1 VFKNIM
7 QSGLVKAGSSFR
19 ESAKQDYRNPTLY
32 DVYSVYQTEKHY
44 LWCLG
49 NVQKKLENLA
59 FSVTNLG
66 LEKPKK
72 VQHQGITSYDVFAD
86 CQANLH
92 HRSDSETRVE
102 KLGVAFGFGASILIV
117 CLSVF
122 LFA

>member
-7 QSGLVKAGSSFR
+7 QSGFVKAGSSFR
-19 ESAKQDYRNPTLY
+19 KSAKQDYRIPTLY

-44 LWCLG
+44 QWCLG
-49 NVQKKLENLA
+49 NVQKKLENIALMRPQI
-59 FSVTNLG
+59 G
-66 LEKPKK
+66 REKPKTL
-72 VQHQGITSYDVFAD
+72 QYQGITSYDVFAD

-122 LFA
+122 LFS